1 MRLLIVTAISMLMLI
16 SSAFAQGNS
25 YPDTSSDRATA
36 AEGETRDLEEE
47 GQQLDETAAPPRS
60 SPDLES
66 VEQRHPK
73 WFKETNP
80 YKPCPWDMCPS
91 PPPQ

>member
-1 MRLLIVTAISMLMLI
+1 MRLLIVAAISMMLI
-16 SSAFAQGNS
+16 PSAFAQSNT
-25 YPDTSSDRATA
+25 YPQSDGATA
-36 AEGETRDLEEE
+36 TEGEAQYLDEE
-47 GQQLDETAAPPRS
+47 GQQLDETAAPPRG

-80 YKPCPWDMCPS
+80 YKPCPWDTCPS

>member
-1 MRLLIVTAISMLMLI
+1 VISHALVDRRCNLDDADIECICSSNTYPQSDTA
-16 SSAFAQGNS
+16 
-25 YPDTSSDRATA
+25 T
-36 AEGETRDLEEE
+36 EGEAQYLDEE
-47 GQQLDETAAPPRS
+47 GQQLDETAAPPRG

-80 YKPCPWDMCPS
+80 YKPCPWDTCPS

>member
-1 MRLLIVTAISMLMLI
+1 MRLLIVAAISMMLI
-16 SSAFAQGNS
+16 PSAFAQSNT
-25 YPDTSSDRATA
+25 YLESDRATA
-36 AEGETRDLEEE
+36 TEGEAQYLDEE
-47 GQQLDETAAPPRS
+47 GQQLDETAAPPRGL
-60 SPDLES
+60 PDLES

-73 WFKETNP
+73 WFEETNP

>member
-1 MRLLIVTAISMLMLI
+1 MRLLIVAAISMMLI
-16 SSAFAQGNS
+16 PNAFAQSNT
-25 YPDTSSDRATA
+25 YPQSDRATA
-36 AEGETRDLEEE
+36 TEGETQYLDEE
-47 GQQLDETAAPPRS
+47 GQQLDETAAPPRGL
-60 SPDLES
+60 PDLES

-73 WFKETNP
+73 WFRETNP